1 MELNDEF
8 AGLILMCRTEKLA
21 EYNIMFVLLK
31 TAWPKNKISYHLL
44 LYPRNNKVA

>member
-21 EYNIMFVLLK
+21 EYNVFVLLK
-31 TAWPKNKISYHLL
+31 IAWPKNKISCHLL